1 MDTKESGKYYKYKLL
16 FSNIRHGLFLHMLQN
31 FMSRLGLDFAPY
43 YWVQEDFNAYKSPQ
57 INDDKEKYTIS
68 FLSDEE
74 VKSMKRGSIRKFK
87 GTKLIGLKHNN
98 QIAAFHCAEQ
108 RDFVF
113 KGKKMKLKKNEAYLL
128 NMYTFQNYRGK
139 NLAPYLRHATY
150 DLLKEEGVDT
160 FYSISDYLNK
170 STHKFKKKLGAEPLQ
185 LYLSIALLK
194 KYHRTFLLKTYK

>member
-1 MDTKESGKYYKYKLL
+1 MDPKESSKNYKYKLL

-43 YWVQEDFNAYKSPQ
+43 YWVQEDFNEYKSPQ
-57 INDDKEKYTIS
+57 INDDKEEYTIS

-87 GTKLIGLKHNN
+87 GTKLIGLKNNN

-113 KGKKMKLKKNEAYLL
+113 KGKEMKLKKNEAYLL
-128 NMYTFQNYRGK
+128 NMYTFQNYRGR
-139 NLAPYLRHATY
+139 NLAPYLRYATY
-150 DLLKEEGVDT
+150 ELLKEEGVDT

-170 STHKFKKKLGAEPLQ
+170 STHKFKKKLGAKPLQ
-185 LYLSIALLK
+185 LYLSIVLLK